1 AAIATFALKADVWFR
16 RGLLLMLSPDSRA
29 NLARCQ
35 AEAPLIAL
43 CRFPKP
49 ALKSCL
55 SERANAPPIFKILV
69 ALNLNVKY
77 EARGARAPI
86 SFRWVAISP
95 YHRPTSLERIMSYY
109 GWRVVRCAVLQSEHN

>member
-1 AAIATFALKADVWFR
+1 LIAAIATFALKADEWFR

-49 ALKSCL
+49 ALIEGGVNGEL
-55 SERANAPPIFKILV
+55 LPDNTIR
-69 ALNLNVKY
+69 
-77 EARGARAPI
+77 
-86 SFRWVAISP
+86 
-95 YHRPTSLERIMSYY
+95 M
-109 GWRVVRCAVLQSEHN
+109 

>member
-1 AAIATFALKADVWFR
+1 LIAAIATFALKADAWFR

-49 ALKSCL
+49 ALVSMQ
-55 SERANAPPIFKILV
+55 I
-69 ALNLNVKY
+69 
-77 EARGARAPI
+77 
-86 SFRWVAISP
+86 
-95 YHRPTSLERIMSYY
+95 
-109 GWRVVRCAVLQSEHN
+109 